1 VRSAERLSAAQARRV
16 ALAAQGFADR
26 RPPASADLRHVRK
39 AIGRVGVVQIDSV
52 NVLCRAHEL
61 ALWSRLGAYRRG
73 VLDDLA
79 HRRREL
85 FEYWAHEASFVP
97 VRLHPLLRWRMHHA
111 ADHAWASV
119 ARIQRDKPGYVAA
132 VLDEV
137 RARGPI
143 AASDL
148 GNGGASRGPWWGW
161 AEGKVAMEWLFYSGQ
176 VSVHERRRSFERVYD
191 LTERVLP
198 AGVLAAPT
206 PTTDDAHRALLLEAA
221 RAHGVATAHDLADY
235 FRIGVA
241 KARPR
246 IAELV
251 DAGALLPVEV
261 AEWGAPAYLH
271 PEARLPRRVDARAVL
286 SPFDSLVWE
295 RSRTERTFG
304 MRYRIEIYTP
314 AAKRTHGYYVLPF
327 LLGDQLVGRV
337 DLKADRKA
345 DTLVVQ
351 SAWVEP
357 VHADRWPEIA
367 AELATELRDLAAF
380 LELDQV
386 ATTGRGD
393 LALPVPGWEP

>member
-1 VRSAERLSAAQARRV
+1 MRSAERLSAAQARRV

-26 RPPASADLRHVRK
+26 RPAATADLRHVRK

-73 VLDDLA
+73 VLDDLT

-97 VRLHPLLRWRMHHA
+97 VRLQPLLRWRMHHA

-119 ARIQRDKPGYVAA
+119 ARIQHDKPGYVAA

-148 GNGGASRGPWWGW
+148 SNGGASRGPWWGW

-198 AGVLAAPT
+198 ADVLAAPT

-251 DAGALLPVEV
+251 EAGALLPVEV
-261 AEWGAPAYLH
+261 AGWGAPAYLH
-271 PEARLPRRVDARAVL
+271 PDARLPRRVDARAVL

-345 DTLVVQ
+345 GTLLVQ

-357 VHADRWPEIA
+357 AHADRWPEVA
-367 AELATELRDLAAF
+367 AELATELHELAAF
-380 LELDQV
+380 LELDHV

-393 LALPVPGWEP
+393 LSLPVPGWEP

>member
-26 RPPASADLRHVRK
+26 RPAATADLRHVRK
-39 AIGRVGVVQIDSV
+39 AIRRVGVVQIDSV

-73 VLDDLA
+73 ALDDLA

-97 VRLHPLLRWRMHHA
+97 VRLQPLLRWRMDHA
-111 ADHAWASV
+111 ADHAWAGV

-148 GNGGASRGPWWGW
+148 SNGGASRGPWWGW
-161 AEGKVAMEWLFYSGQ
+161 ADGKVAMEWLFYSGQ

-241 KARPR
+241 KGRPR

-345 DTLVVQ
+345 GTLLVQ

-357 VHADRWPEIA
+357 AHADRWPEIA
-367 AELATELRDLAAF
+367 AELATELNDLAAF

-393 LALPVPGWEP
+393 LSLPVPGWEP